1 MNIFE
6 NTLKQINK
14 AAKISELD
22 QAFVQSMKSPE
33 AIHKVNFDVKLDN
46 GSIKRMEGFRVQ
58 HSNLAGPYKGGI
70 RYSEH
75 VDEDE
80 VKALATWMSL
90 KCAVVDIPLGG
101 GKGGVKIN
109 TKDMSDKE
117 LEKTTRA
124 FVGAIHS
131 FIGPETDV
139 PAPDMY
145 TNPKI
150 MSWATDEYMK
160 LNKNTG
166 LGAFTG
172 KPLEFGG
179 SKGRSTATA
188 DGATRIIKE
197 YFKDQD
203 IKDLKFAIQ
212 GFGNAGMVLADN
224 INKLGGKIIAI
235 SDSSGGV
242 YDINGPDIIKAI
254 KTKENGKKVTDLS
267 SYKII
272 SNEDLLKLEVDAL
285 CLSALENVI
294 HEKNANEIKAG
305 AIFELANGPITPGA
319 DEILKKKKTEVL
331 PDILVNAGGVTVS
344 YFEMVQNKQNFYW
357 GEEEVKNK
365 LNSIMLK
372 AYENV
377 KDAKVKYEC
386 SFREAAFITA
396 LRRLEKKWLIRS
408 S

>member
-6 NTLKQINK
+6 NTLRQIDK
-14 AAKISELD
+14 VASISKLD
-22 QAFVQSMKSPE
+22 IAFVETMKSPE
-33 AIHKVNFDVKLDN
+33 AIHKVNFNVKLDN
-46 GSIKRMEGFRVQ
+46 GEVKRMEGFRVQ
-58 HSNLAGPYKGGI
+58 HSSLAGPYKGGV
-70 RYSEH
+70 RYSPE

-80 VKALATWMSL
+80 VKSLATWMSL

-101 GKGGVKIN
+101 GKGGVKID
-109 TKDMSDKE
+109 TKKLSDSE
-117 LEKTTRA
+117 LERVTRN
-124 FVGAIHS
+124 FVRSIHG
-131 FIGPETDV
+131 FIGPEQDV

-145 TNPKI
+145 TNPRV
-150 MSWATDEYMK
+150 MAWATDEYMK
-160 LNKNTG
+160 LNNNTG

-188 DGATRIIKE
+188 DGATFIIE
-197 YFKDQD
+197 QYFKDQD

-212 GFGNAGMVLADN
+212 GFGNAGLVLAEN
-224 INKLGGKIIAI
+224 ISKLGGKIVAI

-242 YDINGPDIIKAI
+242 YDINGLDIAKAI
-254 KTKENGKKVTDLS
+254 KTKESGKKVIDLDN
-267 SYKII
+267 YKKI
-272 SNEDLLKLEVDAL
+272 SNEELLELEVDAL

-319 DEILKKKKTEVL
+319 DEILKQKKVEVL

-357 GEEEVKNK
+357 SEEEVRNK

-377 KDAKVKYEC
+377 EETKAQYEC
-386 SFREAAFITA
+386 TFREGAFINA